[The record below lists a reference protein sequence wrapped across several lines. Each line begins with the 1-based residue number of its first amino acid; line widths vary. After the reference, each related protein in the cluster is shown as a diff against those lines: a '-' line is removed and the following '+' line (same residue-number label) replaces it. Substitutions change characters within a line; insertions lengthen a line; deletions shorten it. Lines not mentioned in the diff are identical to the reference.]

1 MDDAVVA
8 VDNDQATAGDRR
20 HLDRGDPEAEVA
32 REAHTEDFILDRLG
46 VAIDL
51 WLEDVRRWGSFDRAT
66 PASIGHPRQDELL
79 LHAGKRDADA
89 TSDAQ
94 RGAAEVGNELSDF
107 RLSERFGGQGR
118 WIRRWRVVGRLD
130 DQGTGAVSAK
140 GSDQTECVL
149 SEESQAVGDDLTRLI
164 LRQEPIQE
172 GPDQAV
178 GVTLRRKRQRE

>member
-1 MDDAVVA
+1 PPQGWAALLLILLLRRDPGRLAEVLLVDPLDRPVLMDDAVVA
-8 VDNDQATAGDRR
+8 VDNDQATAGDRG

-32 REAHTEDFILDRLG
+32 RKPHAEDLVLDRLG

-51 WLEDVRRWGSFDRAT
+51 WLEDVGRWSSFDRAT

-118 WIRRWRVVGRLD
+118 WIRRRRVVGRLG
-130 DQGTGAVSAK
+130 DQCTG
-140 GSDQTECVL
+140 
-149 SEESQAVGDDLTRLI
+149 
-164 LRQEPIQE
+164 
-172 GPDQAV
+172 
-178 GVTLRRKRQRE
+178 